1 MNTDPRFTGR
11 QLVLLDPD
19 QLDAGA
25 AALYAATSPTSVVH
39 SAAYEDG
46 VVPPA
51 QADRAGLLLLNDIG
65 VAVVH
70 CDPRKM
76 PGLQAA
82 ADAHPAI
89 IAIEPEQVVQL
100 FAADPGL
107 SEAVV
112 AEYLRGYKDA
122 VDHLSATLLKKPA
135 NGSSSPGSGQA
146 SFADDVL
153 ATYGVQAVRAQQ
165 SPYTGRNVRIAIL
178 DTGFDLLH
186 PDFAGRNITCESF
199 VAGEDANDLNG
210 HGTHCAGIGAGGR
223 QLAGGAMR
231 YGCASGCD
239 IYAGKVLGNAG
250 SGSDSTILAGI
261 NWAIKNGCSVVSMS
275 LGSRVQ
281 PGEPYSQ
288 IYETVAQRAL
298 KSQPGTLLIAAA
310 GNDSRDPASGLR
322 RMPASPVSRPA
333 NCPSVLAV
341 GAVDARLALAAFSN
355 GGSDVEGGGVD
366 VIAPGVDIFSSA
378 PITPA
383 RQDSANPWPARYH
396 TLSGTSMA
404 TPYAAGVAALWLEAD
419 PGLSAQ
425 DLWKLMTGK
434 ARPLLLDSR
443 DIGYGLVQAPGSPR

>member
-1 MNTDPRFTGR
+1 MNSDPRFTGR

-25 AALYAATSPTSVVH
+25 AALYAATSPNSVVN
-39 SAAYEDG
+39 SAAFEDG
-46 VVPPA
+46 AVPPA
-51 QADRAGLLLLNDIG
+51 QAERAGMLLLGDIG
-65 VAVVH
+65 VAVVS
-70 CDPRKM
+70 CEAAKM
-76 PGLQAA
+76 PGLRAA
-82 ADAHPAI
+82 ADTNPAI
-89 IAIEPEQVVQL
+89 LAIEPEQVVQV
-100 FAADPGL
+100 FASDPAA
-107 SEAVV
+107 SDAVI

-122 VDHLSATLLKKPA
+122 VDHLAATLLKKPPA
-135 NGSSSPGSGQA
+135 GNPTGGGQL
-146 SFADDVL
+146 SFTDDVL
-153 ATYGVQAVRAQQ
+153 ATYGVQAVRAQL
-165 SPYTGRNVRIAIL
+165 SAYTGRNVRVAFL
-178 DTGFDLLH
+178 DTGFDRLH
-186 PDFAGRNITCESF
+186 PDFAGRNITCQSL
-199 VAGEDANDLNG
+199 VSGEDATDLNG
-210 HGTHCAGIGAGGR
+210 HGTHCVGIGAGGR

-261 NWAIKNGCSVVSMS
+261 NWAIKNGCRVVSMS

-366 VIAPGVDIFSSA
+366 VVAPGVDIFSSA
-378 PITPA
+378 PVTPA

-404 TPYAAGVAALWLEAD
+404 TPYAAGVAAMWLEAS
-419 PGLSAQ
+419 PGISAQ
-425 DLWKLMTGK
+425 DLWQLLTGK
-434 ARPLLLDSR
+434 ARGLLLDSR
-443 DIGYGLVQAPGSPR
+443 DIGYGLVQAPGSSS

>member
-1 MNTDPRFTGR
+1 MNTDSRYTGR

-19 QLDAGA
+19 QLNAGA
-25 AALYAATSPTSVVH
+25 AALYAAMSPNNVLN
-39 SAAYEDG
+39 SAAYGDG
-46 VVPPA
+46 AVPPA
-51 QADRAGLLLLNDIG
+51 QAERADLLLLNDIG
-65 VAVVH
+65 VAVVR
-70 CDPRKM
+70 CDAAKV

-82 ADAHPAI
+82 ADTNPAI

-100 FAADPGL
+100 LAADSAL

-122 VDHLSATLLKKPA
+122 VDHLSATLLKKSPT
-135 NGSSSPGSGQA
+135 NSSPGSGQV
-146 SFADDVL
+146 SFTDDVL
-153 ATYGVQAVRAQQ
+153 ATYGVQAVRAHH
-165 SPYTGRNVRIAIL
+165 SAYTGCNVRIAFL
-178 DTGFDLLH
+178 DTGFDRLH
-186 PDFAGRNITCESF
+186 PDFAGRNITCQSF
-199 VAGEDANDLNG
+199 VAGEDATDLNG
-210 HGTHCAGIGAGGR
+210 HGTHCVGVGGGGR

-261 NWAIKNGCSVVSMS
+261 NWAVKNGCRVVSMS

-298 KSQPGTLLIAAA
+298 KSQPGTILIAAS

-366 VIAPGVDIFSSA
+366 VVAPGVNIFSSA

-383 RQDSANPWPARYH
+383 RPDSGNPWPARYH

-404 TPYAAGVAALWLEAD
+404 TPYAAGVAALWLEAN
-419 PGLSAQ
+419 PSLSAQ
-425 DLWKLMTGK
+425 DLWKLLTSK